1 MKITIISVTKYR
13 KRVIVMAQNGNL
25 NSAKVAKNDEFYTQ
39 LTDIEKELKH
49 YKHHFKDKIVF
60 CNCDD
65 PTWSEF
71 WKYFHLN
78 FEELGL
84 KKLISTHYDIDKS
97 TYKLEYTGG
106 DDANIEVGTKTALT
120 GNGDFRS
127 DECIE
132 LLKEADICCTNPPF
146 SLFRQFILQ
155 LMKYE
160 KKFIIIGNKNA
171 TTYKEIFP
179 LIKDNRV
186 WLGFN
191 SPNEFRTPN
200 GMTKKV
206 QGLTRWFTNLD
217 IPKRHEKLI
226 LFKHY
231 YDINGIAKQFEY
243 PTYDTYNAIN
253 INKVQDIPCDY
264 NGIMGVPISFLDK
277 YNPSQFKILG
287 EFNHGS
293 DNEFDLAKPTINKKD
308 VFKRIAI
315 QRVVKEND

>member
-1 MKITIISVTKYR
+1 MPKNS
-13 KRVIVMAQNGNL
+13 NL
-25 NSAKVAKNDEFYTQ
+25 NTAKTTKNDEFYTQ

-49 YKHHFKDKIVF
+49 YKEHFKDKIIF

-71 WKYFHLN
+71 WRYFHLN
-78 FEELGL
+78 FSELGL
-84 KKLISTHYDIDKS
+84 KKLISTHYDTKES

-106 DDANIEVGTKTALT
+106 NDNDIEIGIKTPLIY
-120 GNGDFRS
+120 NGDFRS
-127 DECIE
+127 SECIE
-132 LLKEADICCTNPPF
+132 LLKEADIVVTNPPF
-146 SLFRQFILQ
+146 SLFRSFIAL
-155 LMKYE
+155 LME
-160 KKFIIIGNKNA
+160 HNKKFIVIGNKNA

-179 LIKDNRV
+179 LIKDNKI

-217 IPKRHEKLI
+217 ISKRHEELI
-226 LFKHY
+226 LFKY
-231 YDINGIAKQFEY
+231 YYNSDGSAKKSEY

-253 INKVQDIPCDY
+253 VNKTQDIPCDY
-264 NGIMGVPISFLDK
+264 KGVMGVPISFLDK
-277 YNPSQFKILG
+277 YNPKQFKILG

-315 QRVVKEND
+315 QREVQKDE

>member
-1 MKITIISVTKYR
+1 
-13 KRVIVMAQNGNL
+13 MAQNGNL

-71 WKYFHLN
+71 WRYFHLN

-84 KKLISTHYDIDKS
+84 RKLISTHYDVDKS
-97 TYKLEYTGG
+97 TYKLEYMGG
-106 DDANIEVGTKTALT
+106 DDTNVEVGLKTALI